1 MCRGRRKFLVA
12 SLALLFIPALTW
24 LYLSV
29 GSFQGKSQGNLSA
42 RPVIISSL
50 KLSIKLSYQQPSP
63 LHRPLYPVHCQTSG
77 LTVASQCF
85 KLGGSFSWRCQT
97 GHDAAPREA
106 SLWVPITD
114 VSEGLMSC
122 CSSPHESFA
131 DIRGWNPQRRFT
143 RPSHTVTLST
153 VEIKASLSSERMRV
167 FASALTPQERVIMA
181 THS

>member
-1 MCRGRRKFLVA
+1 MAAGNSSWR
-12 SLALLFIPALTW
+12 PW
-24 LYLSV
+24 LCSSSQPSP
-29 GSFQGKSQGNLSA
+29 GSTCLWAAFKVKAKEICQHV
-42 RPVIISSL
+42 R
-50 KLSIKLSYQQPSP
+50 SIKLSYQQPSP
-63 LHRPLYPVHCQTSG
+63 LHCPLYPVHCQTSG